1 MSTLSAGDFNLT
13 KMAIYPNPVMDVLKI
28 DAEADIQNIQIMDVN
43 GKEVFNQK
51 FSSKAVEIN
60 CSSLETGI
68 YFLRTSSNDS
78 SNKVYKII
86 KK

>member
-1 MSTLSAGDFNLT
+1 
-13 KMAIYPNPVMDVLKI
+13 MDL
-28 DAEADIQNIQIMDVN
+28 N

-51 FSSKAVEIN
+51 FSSKSIDIN
-60 CSSLETGI
+60 CSSFDAGI